1 MIIAIKNAMRYPNND
16 TLIREELFVNSNVD
30 NTRKEVLNGAPH
42 WVSSSIARGGMRYTQ
57 VNIAG

>member
-1 MIIAIKNAMRYPNND
+1 M
-16 TLIREELFVNSNVD
+16 REELFVNSNVD